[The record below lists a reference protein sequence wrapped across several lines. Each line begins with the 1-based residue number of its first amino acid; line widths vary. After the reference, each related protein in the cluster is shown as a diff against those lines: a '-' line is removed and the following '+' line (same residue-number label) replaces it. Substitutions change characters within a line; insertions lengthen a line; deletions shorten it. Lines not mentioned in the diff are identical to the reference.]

1 MNNPGILQ
9 RFRFVIFALLAVI
22 TLATARSANADEGQ
36 FQILRARYGTA
47 NHFVD
52 VTAQLKELAR
62 QDVAFRMGNS
72 TFGVD
77 PDHGVVKTLRIYA
90 RGPRGEIRMFE
101 YVEGSTVDGSQFTG
115 WGHANWG
122 NEEWNGG
129 WDEGRGGNEGRGGD
143 EGQYRILAARYG
155 TGRRNVDVT
164 ARLKEL
170 ARQDRTFRM
179 GNSTFGVDPDHGV
192 VKTLRIYARGPGG
205 ETRMFEFVE
214 GGVVDGSQFTGWGRG
229 EFGNV
234 EWHGGWDEGRRDRDP
249 DYGND
254 RGRDRDNGRDH
265 DRDRDSRRLTI
276 IKATYGEGRHRRDV
290 TEILRS
296 LIREGRLELP
306 VNNNSMGGD
315 PAHGA
320 HKTLWVSYSV
330 GGRDSQEVRVDEGNR
345 IILP

>member
-1 MNNPGILQ
+1 MFNPISKQ
-9 RFRFVIFALLAVI
+9 SFRIAVLLLLAII
-22 TLATARSANADEGQ
+22 TFAAAQSANADEGQ

-52 VTAQLKELAR
+52 VTARLKELAR
-62 QDVAFRMGNS
+62 QDVTFRMGNS

-115 WGHANWG
+115 WGNSNWG

-143 EGQYRILAARYG
+143 QGQFQILAARYG
-155 TGRRNVDVT
+155 TARHNVDVT

-170 ARQDRTFRM
+170 ARQDVTFRM
-179 GNSTFGVDPDHGV
+179 GNSTFGIDPDHGV
-192 VKTLRIYARGPGG
+192 VKTLRIYARDPGG
-205 ETRMFEFVE
+205 QTRMFEYVE
-214 GGVVDGSQFTGWGRG
+214 GSTVDGAQFTGWGRG
-229 EFGNV
+229 EWANA
-234 EWHGGWDEGRRDRDP
+234 EWHGGWDEGRRDEGRRDR
-249 DYGND
+249 DDRD
-254 RGRDRDNGRDH
+254 RGRDGDH
-265 DRDRDSRRLTI
+265 DRDSGRLTI
-276 IKATYGEGRHRRDV
+276 IRAMYGEGDHRRDV
-290 TEILRS
+290 TGILRS
-296 LIREGRLELP
+296 NIRDGRLEFP
-306 VNNNSMGGD
+306 VNNNSLGGD

-330 GGRDSQEVRVDEGNR
+330 GGRDPQEVRVDEGNR
-345 IILP
+345 ITLP